1 MSGNAGLQLR
11 YERARVNKVTQMRG
25 IGLGSGSSDSII
37 KPHDPPLL
45 MKKIEYA
52 DKATVEKELKLFEKN
67 AIKEDIETALVIT
80 REGEVY
86 KCFGVPDAVYP
97 DSDLGEKFKGAIVSH
112 NHVSEY
118 TQYTFG
124 DDDLETFMDYKLD
137 RLRGIDEK
145 YTYEYNRE
153 SIIDKAPSDWM
164 NEENFQHSRNIKY
177 ALDRNIGGG

>member
-1 MSGNAGLQLR
+1 MS
-11 YERARVNKVTQMRG
+11 Y
-25 IGLGSGSSDSII
+25 SSTKLHDS
-37 KPHDPPLL
+37 PVLL
-45 MKKIEYA
+45 KKIDYA
-52 DKATVEKELKLFEKN
+52 DKAAVEKELKLFEKN
-67 AIKEDIETALVIT
+67 AIKENIETALVIT

-97 DSDLGEKFKGAIVSH
+97 DSDLGEKFKGATVSH

-124 DDDLETFMDYKLD
+124 DDDLATFENYQLD

-153 SIIDKAPSDWM
+153 SVIDKAPSDWM

-177 ALDRNIGGG
+177 ALDRNIGYRRWLNDQRASGYRSG